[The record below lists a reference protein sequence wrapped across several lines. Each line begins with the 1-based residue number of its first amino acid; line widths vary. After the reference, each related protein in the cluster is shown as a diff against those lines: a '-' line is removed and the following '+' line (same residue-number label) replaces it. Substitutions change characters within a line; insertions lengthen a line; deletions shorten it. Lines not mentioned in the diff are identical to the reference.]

1 MSTQGTFNRRCFLAY
16 PAGAAALALITATL
30 HVTPAGATAGE
41 FYAVAAPWLRLR
53 SGPGLRYGVLA
64 SLSKGTNVEFL
75 AWGGTADG
83 YDWAKVRVVSSGTTG
98 FVAYTFL
105 TPVPSD
111 GLPIGQVVHVE
122 AGGGVGNLRSGP
134 GTSYWVLKRVATGT
148 TGTVTGGPAE
158 ANGYFWYQVRFGSV
172 TGWIVSAVLVAGAGP
187 N

>member
-1 MSTQGTFNRRCFLAY
+1 MGMQVTFSRRRFLAY
-16 PAGAAALALITATL
+16 PAGAAALALIPATL
-30 HVTPAGATAGE
+30 RVKPAVATAGD
-41 FYAVAAPWLRLR
+41 FYAVAVQGLRLR

-64 SLSKGTNVEFL
+64 SLSKGTNVELL

-83 YDWAKVRVVSSGTTG
+83 YDWARVRVVSSGKTG
-98 FVAYTFL
+98 FVAYEFL

-134 GTSYWVLKRVATGT
+134 GTGYRVLKRVATGT

>member
-1 MSTQGTFNRRCFLAY
+1 MVSRGLLSRRRFVVGS
-16 PAGAAALALITATL
+16 AGAIALA
-30 HVTPAGATAGE
+30 VTPALLAPLPAGATAGE
-41 FYAVAAPWLRLR
+41 FYAVAAHGLRLR
-53 SGPGLRYGVLA
+53 SGPGLRYAILA

-83 YDWAKVRVVSSGTTG
+83 YDWAKVRVVSSGKTG
-98 FVAYTFL
+98 YVAYKYL
-105 TPVPSD
+105 TPIPSD

-134 GTSYWVLKRVATGT
+134 GTGYRVLKRVATGT
-148 TGTVTGGPAE
+148 TGTVKGGPAE
-158 ANGYFWYQVRFGSV
+158 ANGYFWYQVSFGTV